1 MSGSRVGKIDEII
14 SLFNFNSIS
23 VAKKNQE
30 HEEIRKKIEETSSL
44 IEATDAAMAKTTT
57 ESHVLGTELKAK
69 LRDHER
75 QTKRKMELEEKVLEA
90 LQDNISSDQASRA
103 RARNVRELQNKR
115 RERELIMFSTEEQLS
130 KLMYELEK
138 LKGIVAGNRARMDEL
153 MVRKL
158 IYGGVS
164 AMLSIDIL
172 QFHETRRKKNR
183 LWTERPTNTT
193 AN

>member
-1 MSGSRVGKIDEII
+1 M
-14 SLFNFNSIS
+14 
-23 VAKKNQE
+23 
-30 HEEIRKKIEETSSL
+30 
-44 IEATDAAMAKTTT
+44 IEATDAAIAKATT
-57 ESHVLGTELKAK
+57 EGHVLETELKSK

-153 MVRKL
+153 MVRK
-158 IYGGVS
+158 
-164 AMLSIDIL
+164 
-172 QFHETRRKKNR
+172 
-183 LWTERPTNTT
+183 
-193 AN
+193 